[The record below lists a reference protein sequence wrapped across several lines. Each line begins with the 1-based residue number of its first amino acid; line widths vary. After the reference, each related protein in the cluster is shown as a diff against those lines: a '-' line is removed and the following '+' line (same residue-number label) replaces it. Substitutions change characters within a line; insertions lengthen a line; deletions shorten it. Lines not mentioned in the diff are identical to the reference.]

1 MTAETARRIVLDYV
15 HAVGRQAPVDEL
27 GAFLAPDFRFREWP
41 NALSPQEATRDREQ
55 TLNGFAQAH
64 LVVGEQ
70 EYTVQRVLADGD
82 EVAVELSWQAV
93 ARMDLPYWNEGE
105 TMRAR
110 ILSVFTVRD
119 GLIAAQDS
127 FDSYET

>member
-1 MTAETARRIVLDYV
+1 MTAETPRRIVLDYV
-15 HAVGRQAPVDEL
+15 HAVGRQAPVAEL
-27 GAFLAPDFRFREWP
+27 GAFLAPDFLFREWP
-41 NALSPQEATRDREQ
+41 NALSPQEATRDRDQ
-55 TLNGFAQAH
+55 TLSGFEQAH

-70 EYTVQRVLADGD
+70 EYTVQRVLAEGD
-82 EVAVELSWQAV
+82 EVAVELSWTAV
-93 ARMDLPYWNEGE
+93 ARMDLPYWNEGDV
-105 TMRAR
+105 MKAR

>member
-1 MTAETARRIVLDYV
+1 MTAQTARRIVLDYV
-15 HAVGRQAPVDEL
+15 QAVGRQAPVSVLAE
-27 GAFLAPDFRFREWP
+27 FLAPDFVFREWP
-41 NALSPQEATRDREQ
+41 NALSPQAATRDREQ
-55 TLNGFAQAH
+55 TLSGFEQAP

-70 EYTVQRVLADGD
+70 EYLVQRVLADGD

-105 TMRAR
+105 VMKAR

-119 GLIAAQDS
+119 GLISAQDS